1 MPGCPTL
8 LAPLLLLMLLLLPTC
23 RPLGGDAPSNRSA
36 MESGSL
42 ILMNGV
48 SDATTSPASSALTPG
63 TSPPPGNTGKDKDR
77 DDSSIM
83 IQYRRFQRPQRR
95 DLPGGSTALTGNDVD
110 VPSVACEQF
119 ARDEVMQGDRR
130 ATIFKSPNYPKNYPN
145 NTDCIRRLTGECV
158 STTSRRP
165 ESLETLFQKSPPKFR
180 KCKVY
185 D

>member
-1 MPGCPTL
+1 M
-8 LAPLLLLMLLLLPTC
+8 LLLMLLLLPTC

-42 ILMNGV
+42 ILMNG
-48 SDATTSPASSALTPG
+48 
-63 TSPPPGNTGKDKDR
+63 
-77 DDSSIM
+77 
-83 IQYRRFQRPQRR
+83 RR

-180 KCKVY
+180 KC
-185 D
+185 